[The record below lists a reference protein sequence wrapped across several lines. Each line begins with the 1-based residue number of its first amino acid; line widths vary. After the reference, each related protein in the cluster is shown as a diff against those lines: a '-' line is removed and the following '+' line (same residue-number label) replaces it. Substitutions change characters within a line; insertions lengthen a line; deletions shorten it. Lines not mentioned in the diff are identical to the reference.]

1 MRFLQEAARLGAV
14 HVLLLSDDA
23 AEIASGR
30 PPEFSQAERRYFVEA
45 IRYVSRLTVVEG
57 LVEGTI
63 EPDALPAEHAV
74 GPAVWAVRESE
85 DRPGRREFCDAAGL
99 EYVVIGDS
107 ELEGF
112 PEPPSEG
119 AEESSTSSPGRKK
132 VVVTG
137 CYDWLHSGHLRFF
150 EEAAELGDLY
160 VIVGHDRNVT
170 FLKGKGHPMYSEEE
184 RLYMA
189 ASVRHVKQA
198 LLTSGYGWLDAA
210 HEIERI
216 EPDMYVVNE
225 DGDRPEKRQ
234 YCEAHGIEYR
244 VLTRLPKQGLPL
256 RQSAEFRGF

>member
-1 MRFLQEAARLGAV
+1 MVEEAA
-14 HVLLLSDDA
+14 
-23 AEIASGR
+23 
-30 PPEFSQAERRYFVEA
+30 
-45 IRYVSRLTVVEG
+45 
-57 LVEGTI
+57 

-85 DRPGRREFCDAAGL
+85 DTLGKREFCDAAGL
-99 EYVVIGDS
+99 AYVVIGDS

-119 AEESSTSSPGRKK
+119 AEASSTGSTSSKGRKK

-150 EEAAELGDLY
+150 EEAAELGDLF

-170 FLKGKGHPMYSEEE
+170 QLKGRGHPMYTEEE

-189 ASVRHVKQA
+189 GSVRHVKQA
-198 LLTSGYGWLDAA
+198 LLTSGYGWLDAE

-216 EPDMYVVNE
+216 GPDMYVVNE
-225 DGDRPEKRQ
+225 DGNRPEKRQ

-244 VLTRLPKQGLPL
+244 VLRRLPKQGLPV

>member
-1 MRFLQEAARLGAV
+1 M
-14 HVLLLSDDA
+14 LLLSDA
-23 AEIASGR
+23 AAGMAAGR
-30 PPEFSQAERRYFVEA
+30 PPEFPQAERRYFVEA
-45 IRYVSRLTVVEG
+45 IRYVSRLTLVEG

-85 DRPGRREFCDAAGL
+85 DTPGKSEFCDAAGL

-112 PEPPSEG
+112 PEPPIEG
-119 AEESSTSSPGRKK
+119 AEPGSTGRQK

-150 EEAAELGDLY
+150 EEAAELGDLF

-170 FLKGKGHPMYSEEE
+170 LLKGKGHPMLAEEE

-189 ASVRHVKQA
+189 GSIRHVKQA
-198 LLTSGYGWLDAA
+198 LLTSGYGWLDAE

-216 EPDMYVVNE
+216 GPDIYVVNE
-225 DGDRPEKRQ
+225 DGDRPEKRE

-244 VLTRLPKQGLPL
+244 VLTRLPKQGLPV